1 MVVING
7 TTITMVRGDTA
18 RISVGIQDAEGE
30 PYVPAEGDRIRFAAK
45 KKYTDAEPVINKEVD
60 TTAMLLVLDPE
71 DTKDLQMGSMKGR
84 YVYDIELT
92 QADGTVDTFIRGDL
106 VLLEEII

>member
-1 MVVING
+1 MVEIRG

-18 RISVGIQDAEGE
+18 RISVGIQDAEGQ
-30 PYVPAEGDRIRFAAK
+30 PYVPAEGDKIRFAAK
-45 KKYTDAEPVINKEVD
+45 KKYTDADVVIYKLID
-60 TTAMLLVLDPE
+60 TGAMLLVIEPD
-71 DTKDLQMGSMKGR
+71 DTEGLMMGGTKGR

-106 VLLEEII
+106 VLLEEVV

>member
-1 MVVING
+1 MVEIKD

-18 RISVGIQDAEGE
+18 RISVSIKDAEGD
-30 PYVPAEGDRIRFAAK
+30 PYIPAEGDSIRFAAK
-45 KKYTDAEPVINKEVD
+45 KKYTD
-60 TTAMLLVLDPE
+60 TTVALYKDIDIGAMLLTIEPE
-71 DTKDLQMGSMKGR
+71 DTKDLQMGSIKGR

-106 VLLEEII
+106 VLLEEVV